1 MTLTAEQI
9 KDNWEEFLGYI
20 DTYISSPRKEKLTEF
35 YKKYEERIILMPA
48 SHKSQYHNCFPGG
61 YVDHVNRV
69 VKGAL
74 ATHKVWEEFEVECFC
89 FRPFSSPSAYGII

>member
-35 YKKYEERIILMPA
+35 ISNMRSVL
-48 SHKSQYHNCFPGG
+48 S
-61 YVDHVNRV
+61 
-69 VKGAL
+69 
-74 ATHKVWEEFEVECFC
+74 
-89 FRPFSSPSAYGII
+89 